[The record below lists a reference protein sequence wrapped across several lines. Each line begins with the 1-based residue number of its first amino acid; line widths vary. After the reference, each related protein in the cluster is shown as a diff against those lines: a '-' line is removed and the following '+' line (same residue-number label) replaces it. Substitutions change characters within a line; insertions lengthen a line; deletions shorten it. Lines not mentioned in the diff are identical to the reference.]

1 MTKTKAAHTPGP
13 QIPENAQ
20 DKIFRAYD
28 GGFKPFGH
36 SKGPWVNDNGRILAN
51 DGGMGILVAV
61 TQTPVNGL
69 PADVLDANARLIAA
83 APDLL
88 QACEAHQ
95 AWAWAEENHKST
107 SFNERME
114 LCKYAQWLTVRA
126 LAITSGDPAGEKYA
140 GVPHMVIWPAVYIDR
155 ADQDEAKAIVS
166 RLMDEWRA
174 AIEKARTAP

>member
-88 QACEAHQ
+88 EAAKIVAYWELSDSQ
-95 AWAWAEENHKST
+95 LTEST
-107 SFNERME
+107 R
-114 LCKYAQWLTVRA
+114 
-126 LAITSGDPAGEKYA
+126 GEFA
-140 GVPHMVIWPAVYIDR
+140 DGVGGGRVNR
-155 ADQDEAKAIVS
+155 QDYRKAFDT
-166 RLMDEWRA
+166 LRA
-174 AIEKARTAP
+174 AIAKAEGR